1 MLENFIRKVKGAI
14 PVVLVGGAYTFVFFN
29 IEKLEDNTIEASKR
43 LSYLDVAESEKKET
57 YFLDLGILG
66 KLEKEG
72 RENYIGDMNGD
83 KLSDFVKI
91 RNGKLVI
98 YQNDNQGYYFE
109 REVNIFK
116 GMEYLDN
123 NIDNNSK
130 IIVHDFNG
138 DNLNDIVIIDSDKN
152 LRFLQRFK

>member
-1 MLENFIRKVKGAI
+1 MLKNLIRKVRNAL

-29 IEKLEDNTIEASKR
+29 TEKLEDNTIEASKR

-72 RENYIGDMNGD
+72 RGDYMGDINQD

-109 REVNIFK
+109 REVNILK

-123 NIDNNSK
+123 NIDRDSK

-138 DNLNDIVIIDSDKN
+138 DNLNDIIIIDNDKN

>member
-1 MLENFIRKVKGAI
+1 MLKNLIRKVRNAL

-29 IEKLEDNTIEASKR
+29 TEKLEDNTIEASKR

-72 RENYIGDMNGD
+72 RGDYMGDINQD

-109 REVNIFK
+109 REVNILK

-123 NIDNNSK
+123 NIDRDSK

-138 DNLNDIVIIDSDKN
+138 DNLNDIIIIDSDKN

>member
-1 MLENFIRKVKGAI
+1 MLKNLIRKVRNAL

-29 IEKLEDNTIEASKR
+29 TEKLEDNTIEASKR

-72 RENYIGDMNGD
+72 RGNYMGDINQD

-109 REVNIFK
+109 REVNILK

-123 NIDNNSK
+123 NIDRDSK

-138 DNLNDIVIIDSDKN
+138 DNLNDIIIIDSDKN